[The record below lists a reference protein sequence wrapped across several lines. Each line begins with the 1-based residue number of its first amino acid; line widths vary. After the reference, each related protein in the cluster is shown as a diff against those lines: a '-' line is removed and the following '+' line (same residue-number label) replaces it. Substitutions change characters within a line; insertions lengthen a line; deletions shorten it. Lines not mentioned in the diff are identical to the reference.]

1 VCEWVEVLTDGNKL
15 GRHLPLLP
23 PGAQNYMQYAAHLS
37 EALAAVFRGGN
48 GGLSAEKSEATCK
61 FA

>member
-1 VCEWVEVLTDGNKL
+1 MTDGNKL

-48 GGLSAEKSEATCK
+48 GSLSAEKSEATCK